1 MAIYQAYLLRLWLAD
16 GETTST
22 AEWRVSLEDPHTGKR
37 LGFASLEH
45 LFAFLLTLT
54 EGEVEKA
61 QEPSP
66 DVNQPPM

>member
-16 GETTST
+16 KEATST

-45 LFAFLLTLT
+45 LFAFLLTFT
-54 EGEVEKA
+54 EGEAEKV
-61 QEPSP
+61 QKPLP
-66 DVNQPPM
+66 DANQPPM